1 MLYKYK
7 FLLTLFTRFQNKD
20 PFEHRANNIYTIKYG
35 SLQK

>member
-7 FLLTLFTRFQNKD
+7 FLLTLFPRFQNKD
-20 PFEHRANNIYTIKYG
+20 PFEHKANNIYMIKYE